1 MNRNIHLLLSI
12 AALIFIPQIVLRSQN
27 NDGQIVALD
36 SAKVTASY
44 SANNRGNNHIYT
56 PKQSFNTISVIG
68 EPDAIRHI
76 SSLPGVAQGLD
87 GTLGLFVRGAYNGG
101 NRIEFNGVPMNG
113 TSHLIGLFSIFSPD
127 IIASTSFSPGGIS
140 ARYGDVSSS
149 IIDIRTKRS
158 SALSVKRSVSVSPYM
173 TGAYVSLPS
182 SNGKFGVQAA
192 LRFSPALFVGQ
203 LIMKAVSNDDN
214 RNAGMSGNIYD
225 VCVLS
230 DWNINKSNSVD
241 LMLFASNDRFS
252 FFNDDDKS
260 YLGWNTF
267 AVKGQ
272 WNSIFAEKLKL
283 VTKLYYVSSKSEEGQ
298 IYYNRNNHTKTSEIV
313 LGNKESSFAV
323 QSELNWRLNDHL
335 KIDGGLVG
343 EGKIFRPMNRL
354 EQSSLSNVGSNGCY
368 SLKTYSSFFDIFLSV
383 PRLDVSLGL
392 RNNLAKNSSRM
403 RDNFDIRTKVDYTL
417 SDRCGVE
424 ATFDKLAQYHHV
436 LEGLP
441 TGWAL
446 DIDIPADDNFP
457 EEVTK
462 QGYLGFFTRNRFSGS
477 ELHLTMGGYYRK
489 MNNLVRY
496 KSSANMFRL
505 SDDTWEDEVV
515 VGEGKSFGAEL
526 SASYISDKFNGT
538 LAYTLS
544 KTTRQYSEIN
554 NGKEFPFKF
563 DRRHILNIQAKYL
576 VSRRRTGKGSRRE
589 MYLNSV
595 LAYSS
600 GNMATVYASSYQGIS
615 MPYWNQRQGVSSF
628 PDEFTELNYNRY
640 EMTDINA
647 WRMKDY
653 FRIDVAYTIETHR
666 KGRTSSLS
674 FSIFNLLNRHNAY
687 IIFNEGGKWK
697 QLSIM
702 PIMPSVRWS
711 KEF

>member
-1 MNRNIHLLLSI
+1 MNRCIYNLLLIVASI
-12 AALIFIPQIVLRSQN
+12 FMSQFVLRSQSF
-27 NDGQIVALD
+27 DGQAVAID

-44 SANNRGNNHIYT
+44 SSDNRGNNFIYS
-56 PKQSFNTISVIG
+56 PKQSLNTISIIG
-68 EPDAIRHI
+68 EPDVIRHI
-76 SSLPGVAQGLD
+76 SSLPGVAQGMD

-101 NRIEFNGVPMNG
+101 NRVEFNGVPISG
-113 TSHLIGLFSIFSPD
+113 TSHLLGLFSIFSPD

-149 IIDIRTKRS
+149 IVDIRTKKS
-158 SALSVKRSVSVSPYM
+158 SALSAKRSVSVSPYM
-173 TGAYVSLPS
+173 TGAYISLSS

-192 LRFSPALFVGQ
+192 LRFSPALFAGK
-203 LIMKAVSNDDN
+203 LIMKAVADDDN
-214 RNAGMSGNIYD
+214 GNAGMSGNVYD
-225 VCVLS
+225 VCILS
-230 DWNINKSNSVD
+230 DWNISRSNSVD

-252 FFNDDDKS
+252 FFNDEDKS

-272 WNSIFAEKLKL
+272 WNSSLNEKLRL
-283 VTKLYYVSSKSEEGQ
+283 AMKLYYVSSKSNEGQ
-298 IYYNRNNHTKTSEIV
+298 IYYNRHHTKTSEIV
-313 LGNKESSFAV
+313 LGNEKSSFAV
-323 QSELNWRLNDHL
+323 QSELNWQLNDYL
-335 KIDGGLVG
+335 NINGGLMG
-343 EGKIFRPMNRL
+343 DGKVFMPMNRQ
-354 EQSSLSNVGSNGCY
+354 EQSSSFSAGSNQCY
-368 SLKTYSSFFDIFLSV
+368 SLRTYSSFIDAFLSV
-383 PRLDVSLGL
+383 RRLDVSLGL
-392 RNNLAKNSSRM
+392 RNTLARNGSSL
-403 RDNFDIRTKVDYTL
+403 RDNFDLRFKVDYML
-417 SDRCGVE
+417 SDKFGVE
-424 ATFDKLAQYHHV
+424 STFDKFTQYHHI

-446 DIDIPADDNFP
+446 DIDVPVDDNFP

-462 QGYLGFFTRNRFSGS
+462 QGYVGVFNHNRFSGS
-477 ELHLTMGGYYRK
+477 ELHLTMGAYYRK
-489 MNNLVRY
+489 MNNLVSY
-496 KSSANMFRL
+496 KSSSNMFRL
-505 SDDTWEDEVV
+505 SDDTWEDEVD

-526 SASYISDKFNGT
+526 SASYTSDKFNGT

-544 KTTRQYSEIN
+544 KTTRRYLELN

-576 VSRRRTGKGSRRE
+576 VSKRRTGKGFRRK
-589 MYLNSV
+589 MYVNGV

-600 GNMATVYASSYQGIS
+600 GNMATVYASSYQGVP
-615 MPYWNQRQGVSSF
+615 MPYWNQRLGVNSF

-640 EMTDINA
+640 EMTSKNG

-666 KGRTSSLS
+666 KGGTSSLS

-687 IIFNEGGKWK
+687 MIFNEGGKWK